1 MSATLPILYSFRRCP
16 YAMRA
21 RLALAYSG
29 IRTELREVALKNKPP
44 ELLALSP
51 KATVPVL
58 HLPDGTVLEES
69 LDIMYWALGQQDP
82 ANWLKPADPALIA
95 QNDGEFKYFLDRYK
109 YADRYPD
116 YPMAHYR
123 QQASVFLAVLDNR
136 LQQHPQLSGT
146 DFSLTDAA
154 ILPFVRQFAA
164 VDPHWFQH
172 SGYTALQQWLDNF
185 LASEHFHTIMRKYPD
200 WTAASEPQLFP

>member
-58 HLPDGTVLEES
+58 HLPDGIVLEES
-69 LDIMYWALGQQDP
+69 LDIMHWALGQQDP
-82 ANWLKPADPALIA
+82 AHWLRLADPALIA

-116 YPMAHYR
+116 YPLAYYR
-123 QQASVFLAVLDNR
+123 QQGSKFLAILNGR
-136 LQQHPQLSGT
+136 LQQHAQLSGA

-172 SGYTALQQWLDNF
+172 SGYTAVQQWLDNF
-185 LASEHFHTIMRKYPD
+185 LASEHFNTIMRKYPD